1 MPDIDFAFLADA
13 AETNPG
19 QKFNVLGGGVSRI
32 GGPSFPLRH
41 PHLALVVSLTVTAPE
56 LDHEHELKFL
66 LLDPDGGEVA
76 SAVSQ
81 LVAHGST
88 EGKDTNLTFSIDL
101 WNLQFNSP
109 GDYSFRILVN
119 GSERRRLPLSI
130 VRSTEG
136 TTTPT
141 LSPPPGQKY
150 EA

>member
-19 QKFNVLGGGVSRI
+19 QKFHILGGGVSRI
-32 GGPSFPLRH
+32 GGPGFPLRH
-41 PHLALVVSLTVTAPE
+41 PHLALVVGLTVTAPE
-56 LDHEHELKFL
+56 LGREHEIRFL
-66 LLDPDGGEVA
+66 LLDPEGAEVA
-76 SAVSQ
+76 SATSS
-81 LVAHGST
+81 LVAQGDT

-101 WNLQFNSP
+101 WNLTFNAP

-130 VRSTEG
+130 VQATEG
-136 TTTPT
+136 GTQPP
-141 LSPPPGQKY
+141 LAPPPGQRY

>member
-19 QKFNVLGGGVSRI
+19 QTFHILGGGVSRI
-32 GGPSFPLRH
+32 GGPGFPLRH

-56 LDHEHELKFL
+56 LGREHEIRFL
-66 LLDPDGGEVA
+66 LLDPEGAEVA
-76 SAVSQ
+76 SATSS
-81 LVAHGST
+81 LVAQGDT
-88 EGKDTNLTFSIDL
+88 EGRDTTLTFSIDL
-101 WNLQFNSP
+101 WNLTFNAP

-130 VRSTEG
+130 VQSSEG
-136 TTTPT
+136 GTQP
-141 LSPPPGQKY
+141 LVPPPGQRY